1 MAKGPFKMKAGKEGP
16 MKKNF
21 GIGSPVKGKIPTDI
35 EETTKTNYKSSKSNS
50 KQMEIQKETP
60 EQRERRLELAYKKE
74 FISPEYQE
82 QLALDKYHAKRDKKN
97 KGRVE

>member
-1 MAKGPFKMKAGKEGP
+1 
-16 MKKNF
+16 
-21 GIGSPVKGKIPTDI
+21 
-35 EETTKTNYKSSKSNS
+35 
-50 KQMEIQKETP
+50 MEIQKETP